1 MLLGTNDDHPQT
13 ESAAARKQQATT
25 NTEVGASEIKEDKTI
40 TDLPAKIDHE
50 SLFKRLWDLSG
61 ELRQKLETRFEL
73 HPDPSTANL
82 KAYSSPISKARGSFN
97 AFFGPEIERLVHSWL
112 RNPESNFSNM
122 HLTIWLGQQ
131 IRVPHL
137 AFAFATIPEMFFYI
151 DYLPRTDPLFD
162 LEYLDRYYEPANL
175 TYLALQD
182 DSRLSPFISKS
193 PFIRQVLSSI
203 SPCYT
208 ASNTEES
215 FELLRKVAHEMLD
228 RWLVWVN
235 EAQPVPPEER
245 VALAK
250 RDLLLR
256 RTVAERDPGNR
267 LAVQMFVAE
276 LTNTLVRALW
286 T

>member
-1 MLLGTNDDHPQT
+1 MVK
-13 ESAAARKQQATT
+13 STT
-25 NTEVGASEIKEDKTI
+25 NTEVGASKIKEDTAI
-40 TDLPAKIDHE
+40 TDLPAKIDDA

-82 KAYSSPISKARGSFN
+82 TAYYSPISEARGSLN

-137 AFAFATIPEMFFYI
+137 AFAFATLPEMFFYI

-162 LEYLDRYYEPANL
+162 LEYLDRYYERANR

-182 DSRLSPFISKS
+182 DSRLSPFISRS
-193 PFIRQVLSSI
+193 HFIRQVLSSV
-203 SPCYT
+203 SPCFT

-228 RWLVWVN
+228 RWLIWVN
-235 EAQPVPPEER
+235 EAEPVPKEER
-245 VALAK
+245 AALAE
-250 RDLLLR
+250 RDLFMR
-256 RTVAERDPGNR
+256 RAIAERDPANR
-267 LAVQMFVAE
+267 LVVQMFGSE
-276 LTNTLVRALW
+276 LTNILVRALW